1 MSPMTSV
8 APGRS
13 FATYAAAR
21 SIASANL
28 CVAKCRPLSRRNRK
42 PGPSRGSSSPSTST
56 PRWVMPIE
64 PSNAGHSGDGA
75 RAHPQRPAARA
86 TAIQRMHISLPQR
99 AAGSEIGGRA
109 YHRRMRRAALVFAL
123 VAMVASCKLRSLANL
138 VAFEGEIE
146 MSVGSSM
153 PSMGS
158 IKSSIKMEM
167 KGDKARTELGGFGGG
182 YSITDA
188 SQKKVWTVIP
198 ASHSYTEL
206 DLSKAAAVAKPVH
219 KPKTTARKTGRSDK
233 VAGYDCDVYEVDDPS
248 GALSHTQL
256 CLASGLS

>member
-1 MSPMTSV
+1 
-8 APGRS
+8 
-13 FATYAAAR
+13 
-21 SIASANL
+21 
-28 CVAKCRPLSRRNRK
+28 
-42 PGPSRGSSSPSTST
+42 
-56 PRWVMPIE
+56 
-64 PSNAGHSGDGA
+64 
-75 RAHPQRPAARA
+75 
-86 TAIQRMHISLPQR
+86 
-99 AAGSEIGGRA
+99 
-109 YHRRMRRAALVFAL
+109 MRRAALLFAL
-123 VAMVASCKLRSLANL
+123 VAMLASCKLRSLANL

-198 ASHSYTEL
+198 TSHSYTEL
-206 DLSKAAAVAKPVH
+206 DLSKAAAAAKPVH

-233 VAGYDCDVYEVDDPS
+233 VAGYDCDVYEIDDPS
-248 GALSHTQL
+248 GALSHTEL
-256 CLASGLS
+256 CLASGFSMLSLGLTGPFAAFAKDDDTWGDVLSHGFPLRMIMRDPSGAPMITMEATHIERKKIADSEFEIPAGYTKL